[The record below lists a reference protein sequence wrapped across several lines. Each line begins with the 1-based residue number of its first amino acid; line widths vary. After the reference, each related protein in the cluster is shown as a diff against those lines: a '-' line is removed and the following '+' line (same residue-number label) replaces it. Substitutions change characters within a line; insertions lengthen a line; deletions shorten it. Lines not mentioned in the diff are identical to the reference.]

1 MGGHRGMSGA
11 LALARHCCSH
21 PARNRASRPGM
32 NKPPDK
38 TVFSRP
44 AFVGGAEAEFDAFF
58 ESETDLEF
66 LDAVIPDLC
75 GTLRG
80 KRFPIAE
87 APRLFAHGMPIPHS
101 IYLMDA
107 HGEMTNAFGRGFS
120 DGDPD
125 GAAWPLPGTLSRVWT
140 KGPPRAQMLMSVRD
154 EKGTPDA
161 GEPRAAL
168 ERVLGRF
175 ADLGLVPVTALELEF
190 FLIDPGRLEHRAPQ
204 PPLDPRS
211 GTRENAVSVFGLDD
225 LDRYEG
231 FLSVLSEAARRQR
244 VPLSAASKEYA
255 AGQFEANLKHQ
266 QDARLAAD
274 HAVFL
279 KQIVKEAAR
288 ASGFEATFMAK
299 PYLERVGSGLH
310 IHLSILDKD
319 GRNVFAGAG
328 GHGSELL
335 GHTIGGL
342 QALMPESMAIFA
354 PSQNSYRRFQP
365 DMFAPVNRSW
375 GFNNRSAGMRIP
387 AGPDESRRIE
397 HRVAGA
403 DANPYLALAAVLA
416 GAHHGLLKKL
426 DPGAPAKGNVS
437 REPDPALPFSID
449 DALAKLETAETL
461 PGYFNEETLAL
472 YRETKLIETERLR
485 RIIPPVEYDWYL

>member
-1 MGGHRGMSGA
+1 
-11 LALARHCCSH
+11 
-21 PARNRASRPGM
+21 M
-32 NKPPDK
+32 NKPASDP
-38 TVFSRP
+38 VFPRP
-44 AFVGGAEAEFDAFF
+44 AFVSQAEAEFDTFF
-58 ESETDLEF
+58 EAEADLEF

-75 GTLRG
+75 GTPRG

-107 HGEMTNAFGRGFS
+107 RGDMTNTFGRGFS

-125 GAAWPLPGTLSRVWT
+125 GTAWPLPGTLSRVWA
-140 KGPPRAQMLMSVRD
+140 KGPPRAQVLMSLRD
-154 EKGTPDA
+154 EKGSPDPA
-161 GEPRAAL
+161 EPRAAL
-168 ERVLGRF
+168 ERVLEHF
-175 ADLGLVPVTALELEF
+175 AEIGLVPVAALELEF
-190 FLIDPGRLEHRAPQ
+190 YLIDSIRGDYRAPR

-211 GTRENAVSVFGLDD
+211 GMRESAVSVFGLDD

-231 FLSVLSEAARRQR
+231 FLTSLAEAARRQR

-266 QDARLAAD
+266 QDVQLAAD
-274 HAVFL
+274 HAIFL

-299 PYLERVGSGLH
+299 PYRDRTGSGLH
-310 IHLSILDKD
+310 IHVSVLDRD
-319 GRNVFAGAG
+319 GRNIFAGTDET
-328 GHGSELL
+328 GSELL
-335 GHTIGGL
+335 RHAIGGL
-342 QALMPESMAIFA
+342 QALMPESMALFA

-375 GFNNRSAGMRIP
+375 GINNRSAGMRIP

-397 HRVAGA
+397 HRAAGA

-416 GAHHGLLKKL
+416 GVHHGLLNKL
-426 DPGAPAKGNVS
+426 DPGTPAKGNVS
-437 REPDPALPFSID
+437 KEPDPALPFTMD
-449 DALAKLETAETL
+449 DALEKLAKADIL
-461 PGYFNEETLAL
+461 PVYFGEETLTL
-472 YRETKLIETERLR
+472 YRETKRIETERLR
-485 RIIPPVEYDWYL
+485 RIIPPAEYDWYL